1 MRHLLHREGHG
12 PGLTVEHHRD
22 RRGVVAQHQTGSIV
36 DDLRIDM
43 LGVAVAGIGQR
54 DLRRADDVRQLGDVR
69 HAQADRVDRA
79 RRRGQPEQRRDEPAG
94 QDQRVRSG
102 PAEQRDER
110 DGAPVRAF
118 GDDGRALGDRVLLG
132 AVPLAVLIDPL
143 ELRSG
148 VHAFV
153 ALDVAVQPAQGPVD
167 DHFTVVVVAEA
178 GAVPAAVPDHL
189 GGGAGLDQ
197 GQRVGVRL
205 IEGEQCVD
213 RALDQQRRGGD
224 VADLVLESEIVD
236 QFDVGVFGDAEQHA
250 LDGHRE
256 DPRVLT
262 GERQRKH
269 RRQQGAPPAVDG
281 APRKQHVHQAVP
293 GDRRHDGVDA
303 VIDCR
308 SGELDAAAVGGAGH
322 ADPGIVRGVER
333 DLGQGGQIADDVG
346 HVAALVV
353 GRIQRHD
360 PLGTP
365 LPTRIPGDDV
375 VAGLTQRAD
384 TDRVPRQEAVDIE
397 FQRGRAGQAQTGAVE
412 HRRRGLTSLQSLG
425 GHEVHEDPGAIER
438 RHPEAARLRS
448 ALGGPVVDREPDHR
462 IQDVADERDHVGQ
475 PDQRGDHQGSQDRD
489 VLQPLQRRCPL
500 LDDHVGRDRILRR
513 IGFDQAGGHQIAD
526 AFGGFVGGFTTG
538 ADDGH
543 DQRGQR
549 GQRRTVVEGLL
560 IGVDGRHVGA
570 DDLGLVAGHLG
581 IGRLGNRAGLGRLL
595 GRGLLGRR
603 RLGLDVRGLSSWRL
617 LHLDGRRFF
626 DRVVAGGFGVVH
638 VGSVV
643 GAGGGTIGGFV
654 VTTRAVRGVIDD
666 GALVDGTFINGAF
679 VNRVLVHG
687 VLVDRILAVFVH
699 AVFVDAACTVEV
711 GILAGIDGVV
721 RRFALV
727 GTASSGLRLA

>member
-1 MRHLLHREGHG
+1 M
-12 PGLTVEHHRD
+12 
-22 RRGVVAQHQTGSIV
+22 
-36 DDLRIDM
+36 
-43 LGVAVAGIGQR
+43 
-54 DLRRADDVRQLGDVR
+54 
-69 HAQADRVDRA
+69 
-79 RRRGQPEQRRDEPAG
+79 
-94 QDQRVRSG
+94 
-102 PAEQRDER
+102 
-110 DGAPVRAF
+110 
-118 GDDGRALGDRVLLG
+118 
-132 AVPLAVLIDPL
+132 
-143 ELRSG
+143 
-148 VHAFV
+148 
-153 ALDVAVQPAQGPVD
+153 
-167 DHFTVVVVAEA
+167 
-178 GAVPAAVPDHL
+178 
-189 GGGAGLDQ
+189 
-197 GQRVGVRL
+197 RL
-205 IEGEQCVD
+205 IEGEQRVD
-213 RALDQQRRGGD
+213 RALDQQRRRGD
-224 VADLVLESEIVD
+224 VADLVLEAEIVD
-236 QFDVGVFGDAEQHA
+236 QLDVGIFGDAEQHA
-250 LDGHRE
+250 LDGDGE

-269 RRQQGAPPAVDG
+269 AWQDRAPAAVDG
-281 APRKQHVHQAVP
+281 APREQHVHQAVP
-293 GDRRHDGVDA
+293 GDRRHDRIDT

-308 SGELDAAAVGGAGH
+308 SGQLDAAAVGGAGH
-322 ADPGIVRGVER
+322 ADPGIVDPVQCH
-333 DLGQGGQIADDVG
+333 LGQSRQIADDVG

-353 GRIQRHD
+353 RRIQRQD
-360 PLGTP
+360 SLGPPLAA
-365 LPTRIPGDDV
+365 RIPGHDV
-375 VAGLTQRAD
+375 VPGVAQRAD
-384 TDRVPRQEAVDIE
+384 PDHIARQEAVDIQL
-397 FQRGRAGQAQTGAVE
+397 QRGRAGQAQTGAVE
-412 HRRRGLTSLQSLG
+412 HRRRALASLQSLG
-425 GHEVHEDPGAIER
+425 RHEVHEDPCPVEG
-438 RHPEAARLRS
+438 RHPETPRLRS
-448 ALGGPVVDREPDHR
+448 PLGGPVIDREPDHR
-462 IQDVADERDHVGQ
+462 IEDVADERDHVGQ
-475 PDQRGDHQGSQDRD
+475 PDQRGDHQGTQHRN

-666 GALVDGTFINGAF
+666 GTFVDGTVVDGAF
-679 VNRVLVHG
+679 LVS
-687 VLVDRILAVFVH
+687 RILAVFVH
-699 AVFVDAACTVEV
+699 GVFVHGVFVLAALVRGVFVRAVFVDAACTVEV

>member
-1 MRHLLHREGHG
+1 M
-12 PGLTVEHHRD
+12 
-22 RRGVVAQHQTGSIV
+22 
-36 DDLRIDM
+36 
-43 LGVAVAGIGQR
+43 
-54 DLRRADDVRQLGDVR
+54 
-69 HAQADRVDRA
+69 
-79 RRRGQPEQRRDEPAG
+79 
-94 QDQRVRSG
+94 
-102 PAEQRDER
+102 
-110 DGAPVRAF
+110 
-118 GDDGRALGDRVLLG
+118 
-132 AVPLAVLIDPL
+132 
-143 ELRSG
+143 RSG

-205 IEGEQCVD
+205 IQGEQRVD

-236 QFDVGVFGDAEQHA
+236 QFDVGVFGDAEQHP
-250 LDGHRE
+250 LDGYRE
-256 DPRVLT
+256 DPRVLA

-269 RRQQGAPPAVDG
+269 RRQQGAPPTVDG
-281 APRKQHVHQAVP
+281 APRKQHIHQAVP
-293 GDRRHDGVDA
+293 GDRRHDGIDA

-308 SGELDAAAVGGAGH
+308 SGQLDSAAVGGAGH
-322 ADPGIVRGVER
+322 ADPGIVHPVQRN
-333 DLGQGGQIADDVG
+333 LGQSGQVADDVR

-353 GRIQRHD
+353 RRIQRHD

-384 TDRVPRQEAVDIE
+384 TDRVSRQEAVDIE

-412 HRRRGLTSLQSLG
+412 HRRRGLTGLQSLG

-475 PDQRGDHQGSQDRD
+475 PDQRGDHQGPQDRD

-581 IGRLGNRAGLGRLL
+581 IGRLGERAGLGRLL
-595 GRGLLGRR
+595 GRGLLGRGLLGRR
-603 RLGLDVRGLSSWRL
+603 RLGLDARGLSSWRL

-626 DRVVAGGFGVVH
+626 DRVVAGGFGVAH

-654 VTTRAVRGVIDD
+654 VTTRVVRGVIDD
-666 GALVDGTFINGAF
+666 GALVDGTFVDGACLVSRILAVF
-679 VNRVLVHG
+679 VHGVFVHGVFVLAALVRGVFVHGVLVHG
-687 VLVDRILAVFVH
+687 VLVD

-727 GTASSGLRLA
+727 GVASAGRLRSRGRS